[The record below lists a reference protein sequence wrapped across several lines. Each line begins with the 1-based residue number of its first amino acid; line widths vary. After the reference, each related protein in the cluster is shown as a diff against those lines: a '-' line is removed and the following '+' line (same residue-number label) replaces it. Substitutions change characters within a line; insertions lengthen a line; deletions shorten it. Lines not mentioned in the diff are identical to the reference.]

1 MSKNQEALEDLNC
14 AIKLKPGSEDAY
26 ISRGNLLQ
34 KLGNPEDAIK
44 DFNKALEINP
54 KSLKALNNR
63 GSANLELS
71 RIDHALADFQ
81 SALEIAPEISETW
94 SNIGT
99 LYKIFLSQKA
109 LEAYDNAIALDA
121 ENAEAQFGKS
131 LILLRKGDFKEG
143 WRLYDGANIQT
154 EKSRQPRQ

>member
-1 MSKNQEALEDLNC
+1 M
-14 AIKLKPGSEDAY
+14 
-26 ISRGNLLQ
+26 LQ

-54 KSLKALNNR
+54 KSMKALNNR
-63 GSANLELS
+63 GSVNLELS

-99 LYKIFLSQKA
+99 LYKDINLSQKA
-109 LEAYDNAIALDA
+109 LEAYDKAIALDA

-143 WRLYDGANIQT
+143 WRLYECANIKQKKAGNLVNKT
-154 EKSRQPRQ
+154 ICTTALVGS